1 VYSVLLSG
9 RYWCARLVA
18 AGARVGVG
26 WLGMHSKGQNAC
38 SGDLTRTDAQH
49 ASAYSSSNRNRRRVY
64 VIKSHTNWTSSLS
77 REGPSLT
84 VATDSDF
91 FDCPSLIHLI

>member
-26 WLGMHSKGQNAC
+26 WLGTGMHSKGQNSC

-49 ASAYSSSNRNRRRVY
+49 AYSSSNRNRRRVY
-64 VIKSHTNWTSSLS
+64 VIESHTNWTSSLS
-77 REGPSLT
+77 RDGA
-84 VATDSDF
+84 VVDG
-91 FDCPSLIHLI
+91 CH